1 MPNNNYE
8 PTEQD
13 RKTVERMASYGIKV
27 DEICQCLIN
36 PHTNEP
42 ISRQT
47 AYKYFRQE
55 LNVGMTKAN
64 LKVAESLFKSAVDRE
79 NVTAQIWWTKS
90 RMGWSETNKLDHG
103 GEIKISW
110 DAMDQAIES
119 YENGE

>member
-1 MPNNNYE
+1 MPNNNFE
-8 PTEQD
+8 PTVEQ
-13 RKTVERMASYGIKV
+13 RKTVEAMTGYGMTVDDVCKV
-27 DEICQCLIN
+27 IIN
-36 PHTNEP
+36 KRTGEP

-47 AYKYFRQE
+47 CYKYFRNE
-55 LNVGMTKAN
+55 LDTGHIKAN
-64 LKVAESLFKSAVDRE
+64 SKVAESLYKQAVE
-79 NVTAQIWWTKS
+79 NQNTTAAIWWTKS